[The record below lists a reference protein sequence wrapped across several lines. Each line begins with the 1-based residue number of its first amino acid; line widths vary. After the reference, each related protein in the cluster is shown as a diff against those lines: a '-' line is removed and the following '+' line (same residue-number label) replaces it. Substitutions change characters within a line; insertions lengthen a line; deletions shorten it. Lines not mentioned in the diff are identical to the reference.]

1 MLFIRSRSMKKFI
14 PNKKTA
20 YSIVAGLMI
29 SSGAFFAISGCNSN
43 KTLYGPPPVEIE
55 ETAEETIPETELDT
69 LTGIE
74 YESNEVVDLY
84 GPPLIES
91 DEQEDETILE
101 TEPETIIGIEYESN
115 EDVCLYG
122 PPPVDPAE
130 TEEETT
136 QAFEPESLTGIEYES
151 NELVLLYGPPRDRID
166 DEYFI
171 TIETESYESEPSETE

>member
-1 MLFIRSRSMKKFI
+1 MKKFI

-20 YSIVAGLMI
+20 YSIIAGLMI

-43 KTLYGPPPVEIE
+43 KTLYGPPPVETE
-55 ETAEETIPETELDT
+55 ETAEETIPESEFET
-69 LTGIE
+69 LTEIE

-84 GPPLIES
+84 GPPPIET
-91 DEQEDETILE
+91 EETTEEPIPETVLE
-101 TEPETIIGIEYESN
+101 TTIGIEYESN
-115 EDVCLYG
+115 EEVCLYG

-151 NELVLLYGPPRDRID
+151 NKLVVLYGPPRDRID
-166 DEYFI
+166 DEYI
-171 TIETESYESEPSETE
+171 YVIETESNESEPEEAE